1 MELKKLI
8 VWGRKTQCP
17 LISPHTKVLFNK
29 HNIFWKI
36 EKFYFLKKTEF
47 SAGDLEVEL
56 QFQSA
61 HRSRHSSAQPNKLEE
76 IGCWKIDEKS
86 LSLNLIDFS
95 SWLNRTKQKCTM
107 VYKVL
112 ERASFYYSSIINFSL
127 ISIEIRTNSI
137 FIFLPKI
144 FREKLLLFDR
154 FRGQIFSDNVLK

>member
-1 MELKKLI
+1 MVHMADFDWTTFDGVE
-8 VWGRKTQCP
+8 KTYRLRP
-17 LISPHTKVLFNK
+17 KNAMSPYLTPYKGFHF
-29 HNIFWKI
+29 IFWKI
-36 EKFYFLKKTEF
+36 EKFYFLKKSEF

-107 VYKVL
+107 VL
-112 ERASFYYSSIINFSL
+112 ESASFYYSAIINFS
-127 ISIEIRTNSI
+127 
-137 FIFLPKI
+137 
-144 FREKLLLFDR
+144 
-154 FRGQIFSDNVLK
+154 